1 MQKQRL
7 RQTATQRLSVKS
19 RKDLSISRR
28 SSAQS
33 FTSSQAIT
41 SASAAAAEISDSSSS
56 LKLRIQR
63 TPMRLSRSRQR
74 LRAHHMFR
82 RAHHSATN
90 ISQTRLTMFLPTDLS
105 TPQRLISKRR
115 HGTSISSITSLQ
127 TITSL
132 STLLMISQWTRW
144 RASMIARILIRSSIM
159 WETSRSWIVIS
170 VMRSR
175 YSSLVFSR
183 LRMMRHSERQLPTQT
198 PLSQTR

>member
-1 MQKQRL
+1 MLRRLSYRTHRLFLSALPTDTRSLQISIFRARSMQRQRL

-33 FTSSQAIT
+33 FTSLQAIT

-90 ISQTRLTMFLPTDLS
+90 ISLTRLTMFLPTDLS

-132 STLLMISQWTRW
+132 STLLMISQ
-144 RASMIARILIRSSIM
+144 
-159 WETSRSWIVIS
+159 
-170 VMRSR
+170 
-175 YSSLVFSR
+175 
-183 LRMMRHSERQLPTQT
+183 
-198 PLSQTR
+198 